1 MTRRLLAATTAVLI
15 AAVPVTL
22 RADYQGMP
30 ACPRDTAYE
39 AVVDQ
44 AYAACMSKERSAA
57 RCGPDR
63 STGRCASRPGAA
75 EHLRC
80 PRGHFLRDERCW
92 PIR

>member
-1 MTRRLLAATTAVLI
+1 MQRLLGLVLRGAARRIARVRRLSRQPGL
-15 AAVPVTL
+15 
-22 RADYQGMP
+22 P
-30 ACPRDTAYE
+30 ARDTVYE
-39 AVVDQ
+39 AVGDQ

-63 STGRCASRPGAA
+63 STGRCASQPGAA

-80 PRGHFLRDERCW
+80 PRGHFLRDERCF

>member
-1 MTRRLLAATTAVLI
+1 MRRRWYAWTCAALI
-15 AAVPVTL
+15 AASPAS
-22 RADYQGMP
+22 ADYQGSP
-30 ACPRDTAYE
+30 ACPRGTVYE

-63 STGRCASRPGAA
+63 STGRCASQPGAA

-80 PRGHFLRDERCW
+80 PRGHFLRDERCF